1 MATSAPL
8 PRDGS
13 RPRGGSLP
21 RGQVTRSDVAR
32 YAGVS
37 TAVVSY
43 VVNSGPRPVAEAT
56 AERVRDAIRVLGYR
70 PNASARALRTGST
83 QMLGLVVP
91 EIGNPLFAEMA
102 IAVEQ
107 CAARRGHAVL
117 LVNSESDPQ
126 VERTLI
132 RSLTARQV
140 DGIIISTVQHGSA
153 VVDLPTLGVPVVL
166 LNTFRAQDGV
176 ETVGVDAREGA
187 RLGVEHLIGH
197 GHARI
202 GLIIGG
208 GGEVEA
214 REHGWQDATRAAGL
228 PDGPLAREPF
238 TREGGY
244 RGALRLF
251 GGSDRPTAL
260 FASSDM
266 QAIGTLRALGELGL
280 RVPEDVA
287 VLSFDGTDEA
297 EYAAP
302 RLTVVRQPVEEM
314 AEEAVARLIAPD
326 PDRAPHHASFTPT
339 LVIGRSCGC
348 AAPAEGTA
356 TTAPASR

>member
-1 MATSAPL
+1 MATSAPH
-8 PRDGS
+8 
-13 RPRGGSLP
+13 PRGDGRP

-56 AERVRDAIRVLGYR
+56 AARVRDAIRVLGYR

-102 IAVEQ
+102 VAVEQ
-107 CAARRGHAVL
+107 CAARHGHAVL

-126 VERTLI
+126 LERTLI

-140 DGIIISTVQHGSA
+140 DGIIISTVQHGNA
-153 VVDLPTLGVPVVL
+153 VVDLSTLGVPVVL
-166 LNTFRAQDGV
+166 LNTFAAQDGV

-187 RLGVEHLIGH
+187 RIGVEHLISH
-197 GHARI
+197 GHSRI

-208 GGEVEA
+208 AETEA
-214 REHGWQDATRAAGL
+214 REWGWQDATRAAGL
-228 PDGPLAREPF
+228 SDGPIAREPF
-238 TREGGY
+238 TRRGGY
-244 RGALRLF
+244 DGAMRLF

-266 QAIGTLRALGELGL
+266 QAVGALRALGELGL

-302 RLTVVRQPVEEM
+302 RLTVVRQPVDEM
-314 AEEAVARLIAPD
+314 AEEAVTRLVAAEPE
-326 PDRAPHHASFTPT
+326 RAPHHASFLPT

-348 AAPAEGTA
+348 APE
-356 TTAPASR
+356 PASASAPPPA

>member
-251 GGSDRPTAL
+251 GASDRPTAL

-266 QAIGTLRALGELGL
+266 QAIGALRALGELGL

>member
-1 MATSAPL
+1 MATSAP
-8 PRDGS
+8 R
-13 RPRGGSLP
+13 P
-21 RGQVTRSDVAR
+21 RGQVTRADVAR

-43 VVNSGPRPVAEAT
+43 VVNDGPRPVAAAT
-56 AERVRDAIRVLGYR
+56 AARVRDAVRVLGYR

-102 IAVEQ
+102 VAVERA
-107 CAARRGHAVL
+107 AARRGHALL
-117 LVNSESDPQ
+117 LVNSDGDPRA
-126 VERTLI
+126 ERTLI
-132 RSLTARQV
+132 RTLTARQV
-140 DGIIISTVQHGSA
+140 DGVIVSTMQHGSGA
-153 VVDLPTLGVPVVL
+153 ADLATLGVPVVL
-166 LNTFRAQDGV
+166 VNTFTAHDGV
-176 ETVGVDAREGA
+176 DTVGVDARAGA
-187 RLGVEHLIGH
+187 RVGVEHLISH
-197 GHARI
+197 GHTRI
-202 GLIIGG
+202 GLVIGG
-208 GGEVEA
+208 AETEA
-214 REHGWQDATRAAGL
+214 RERGWQDATRAAGL
-228 PDGPLAREPF
+228 PDGPLVREPF

-244 RGALRLF
+244 RGALRMY

-266 QAIGTLRALGELGL
+266 QAIGALRALGELGL

-302 RLTVVRQPVEEM
+302 RLTAVRQPVEEM

-326 PDRAPHHASFTPT
+326 PGRAPHHASFTPT

-348 AAPAEGTA
+348 AAVDPQPTG
-356 TTAPASR
+356 